1 MDYPLY
7 GIRDWLQT
15 LLLTQASLEIPM
27 QPVKFKS
34 LISPPWPSTEEHPE
48 EKESTDAQRES
59 LSNFERNEKS
69 EENLDHIAI
78 LGYN

>member
-1 MDYPLY
+1 
-7 GIRDWLQT
+7 
-15 LLLTQASLEIPM
+15 M
-27 QPVKFKS
+27 QPAKFES

-48 EKESTDAQRES
+48 EKESTDAHREG

-69 EENLDHIAI
+69 EENLDHIAM

>member
-1 MDYPLY
+1 
-7 GIRDWLQT
+7 
-15 LLLTQASLEIPM
+15 M

-34 LISPPWPSTEEHPE
+34 LISPPWPSTEEQPE
-48 EKESTDAQRES
+48 EDESTPAQQES

>member
-1 MDYPLY
+1 
-7 GIRDWLQT
+7 
-15 LLLTQASLEIPM
+15 M
-27 QPVKFKS
+27 QPEKFKS
-34 LISPPWPSTEEHPE
+34 LISPPWPSTEEHPVE
-48 EKESTDAQRES
+48 HESTPAQREN

>member
-1 MDYPLY
+1 
-7 GIRDWLQT
+7 
-15 LLLTQASLEIPM
+15 M

-34 LISPPWPSTEEHPE
+34 LISPPWPSIEEHPV
-48 EKESTDAQRES
+48 EKGEAKKAQWED

-69 EENLDHIAI
+69 EENLDHIAM